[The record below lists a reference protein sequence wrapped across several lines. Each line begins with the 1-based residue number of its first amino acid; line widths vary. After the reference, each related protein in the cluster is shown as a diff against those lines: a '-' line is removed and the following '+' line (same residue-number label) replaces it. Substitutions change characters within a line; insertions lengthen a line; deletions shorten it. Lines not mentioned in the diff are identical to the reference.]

1 MPHPPCCR
9 VTSSS
14 AVSSIHDNALTSISL
29 SEEIAFLSSKACI
42 LSLRSISHLFP
53 SLRNSSTKALLSSSE
68 PKAITKP
75 PDFALLVTTF
85 PSKLKAEPASTAAT
99 RTTLPADSFASYTT
113 LPPSCLP
120 FDIFSPSNSI
130 PTVSPSTAST
140 STYNTLRPSTI

>member
-9 VTSSS
+9 VTNSS
-14 AVSSIHDNALTSISL
+14 AVSSIHDNALTNIS
-29 SEEIAFLSSKACI
+29 SEEIAFLSSKVCI

-53 SLRNSSTKALLSSSE
+53 SLRNSSTKAPLSSSV
-68 PKAITKP
+68 PKVITKP
-75 PDFALLVTTF
+75 PDFAPVVTTF

-120 FDIFSPSNSI
+120 FDIFSPSNSS
-130 PTVSPSTAST
+130 PTASPSTAST
-140 STYNTLRPSTI
+140 SIYSTLRPSTI